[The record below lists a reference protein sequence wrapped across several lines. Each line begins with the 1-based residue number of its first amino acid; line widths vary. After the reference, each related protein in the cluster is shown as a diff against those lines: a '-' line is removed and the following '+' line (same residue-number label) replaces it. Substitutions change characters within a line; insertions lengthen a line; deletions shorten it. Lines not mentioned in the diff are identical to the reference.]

1 MIEETKGLSAAE
13 IRILLF
19 TKTLNPFGD
28 RPLVLSI
35 EKIAQK
41 LKMNKST
48 VSRALKKLKELGQ
61 ITVEIIRKVTI
72 STRVQNDNHE
82 RSPIKLGGLEE
93 EKETVEGR
101 GENKLKIDANNS
113 QFWENNSDSKLS
125 GLRSPVSLSS
135 SLTPKFLGRV
145 KDGKSNSSVQ
155 NGNAGCE
162 IETKDAISHS
172 SVQNGNNRATNSAPS
187 KQSGASQT
195 YTDFINTLS
204 EVEREKFFNFV
215 REKTKDFNPQ
225 IASLTDYLRSQSRY
239 LELYSEFRR
248 VVPVEER
255 NFRIEDWKNQPEW
268 TGILASIK
276 RAGVAFI
283 GIGGIDRKYADIP
296 QPIRKKL
303 VEYVR
308 NNPEIS

>member
-1 MIEETKGLSAAE
+1 MNNTFFKLTNSFAIEETKGLSAAE

-19 TKTLNPFGD
+19 IKTLNPFGD

-41 LKMNKST
+41 LEINKST
-48 VSRALKKLKELGQ
+48 VSRALKKLKELGK

-72 STRVQNDNHE
+72 STRVQDNNDDTKSH
-82 RSPIKLGGLEE
+82 
-93 EKETVEGR
+93 
-101 GENKLKIDANNS
+101 
-113 QFWENNSDSKLS
+113 
-125 GLRSPVSLSS
+125 SS
-135 SLTPKFLGRV
+135 MQS
-145 KDGKSNSSVQ
+145 
-155 NGNAGCE
+155 GNAGCE
-162 IETKDAISHS
+162 TEMKDAISQPAM
-172 SVQNGNNRATNSAPS
+172 QNGNNRAANPAPS

-215 REKTKDFNPQ
+215 REKTKDFNPK

-248 VVPVEER
+248 VVPAEDH
-255 NFRIEDWKNQPEW
+255 NFRIEDWKNKTEW

>member
-1 MIEETKGLSAAE
+1 MNNTFFKLTNSFAIEETKGLSAAE
-13 IRILLF
+13 IRIMLF
-19 TKTLNPFGD
+19 IKTLNPFGD

-41 LKMNKST
+41 LEINKST
-48 VSRALKKLKELGQ
+48 VSRALKKLKELGK

-72 STRVQNDNHE
+72 ST
-82 RSPIKLGGLEE
+82 PM
-93 EKETVEGR
+93 
-101 GENKLKIDANNS
+101 
-113 QFWENNSDSKLS
+113 
-125 GLRSPVSLSS
+125 
-135 SLTPKFLGRV
+135 
-145 KDGKSNSSVQ
+145 Q
-155 NGNAGCE
+155 NGNAGCKT
-162 IETKDAISHS
+162 ETKDAKSQS
-172 SVQNGNNRATNSAPS
+172 SVQNGNNRWTNPAPS
-187 KQSGASQT
+187 KQSGVFQT

-204 EVEREKFFNFV
+204 EAEREKFFNFV
-215 REKTKDFNPQ
+215 REKTKDFNPK

-248 VVPVEER
+248 VVPAEER
-255 NFRIEDWKNQPEW
+255 NFRISDWKNQPEW

-308 NNPEIS
+308 NNPENS